1 MSLDEGDEAAPR
13 ASPTPGGTCGHT
25 RVAEAASEGLTGR
38 TDRQTVNGVTSWL
51 VAGDRNGQSING
63 LRFLVSETQKRGLNS
78 MLPHGSWRPRGT
90 LAGVREERKGEARQ
104 RACTKERHKHPEG
117 RETQRT
123 HEGLK
128 TGSFPL
134 NSDPTRGGRSRAQEP
149 SGQSTGNA
157 GPKRTPRTQPRAEG
171 DSGGQIVREAHVQV
185 DDEGES
191 EPGPRAG
198 NQGDPRRHRLGQ
210 GTRGSAVPG
219 PPRQPEALLPLLRS
233 ALEDGKGW
241 NRPWG
246 RPLLVTPSDGM
257 TSANGSYL
265 PAVS

>member
-1 MSLDEGDEAAPR
+1 MSLDEGDEAAPL

-25 RVAEAASEGLTGR
+25 RVAEAASEWLTGW
-38 TDRQTVNGVTSWL
+38 TDRQTVSGVTSWL
-51 VAGDRNGQSING
+51 VDGDRNGQSVNG
-63 LRFLVSETQKRGLNS
+63 LGFLVFETQKCGLNS

-104 RACTKERHKHPEG
+104 RVCTKERHKHPEG
-117 RETQRT
+117 RETQGT

-134 NSDPTRGGRSRAQEP
+134 NSDPTRGSRSRAQEP
-149 SGQSTGNA
+149 SGQSTGPGSA

-171 DSGGQIVREAHVQV
+171 ASGGQLVREAHGQV

-198 NQGDPRRHRLGQ
+198 DQGDPRR
-210 GTRGSAVPG
+210 
-219 PPRQPEALLPLLRS
+219 
-233 ALEDGKGW
+233 
-241 NRPWG
+241 
-246 RPLLVTPSDGM
+246 
-257 TSANGSYL
+257 
-265 PAVS
+265 